1 MADDSILKPLDLHE
15 PGDSVGADN
24 HPPVESDEPVSTI
37 PSDPSSTDRTSFLT
51 VGAQKPWDIETN
63 QFGKIARVNV
73 VDEMKKSYLD
83 YAMSVIVSRAL
94 PDARDGLKPVH
105 RRILFGMKELAL
117 LPPAKYKKCA
127 RIVGEV
133 LGKYHPH
140 GDTAVYDALARLA
153 QDFSMRYMLVDGQG
167 NFGSV
172 DGDSPAAM
180 RYTEAR
186 LAKITG
192 ELLLDLEKET
202 VNWIDN
208 FDGTFQEPTVLPAR
222 LPNLLLMG
230 SDGIA
235 VGMATKIPTHNLGEI
250 VDAIITLIK
259 MGSSPLTPGV
269 ITTSHSRS
277 VILDDAGIENVPYQQ
292 LTGDFT
298 SEATVDD
305 LLESV
310 QGPDF
315 PTGGVIYDAEAIRE
329 VYATGKGRVVTRA
342 VAEIEET
349 KSGKFQIVVTEI
361 PYQVNK
367 AKLIQRIADLVRDKK
382 LDGISDL
389 RDESDREGMRIV
401 IELKKAS
408 KPKSVLN
415 NLYKHTELQNSF
427 PANMVALDEQGTPH
441 LMNLKTILSHYVK
454 HRQTVI
460 VRRSQFELKEARARI
475 HILEGL
481 KIALDHLDEVIKTIR
496 ASKDTEDAKAS
507 LIKKFGFSE
516 IQAVAILDMQLRRL
530 SALER
535 QKIED
540 EYNALMVRINE
551 LLALLKD
558 PKAILSTI
566 TKELKE
572 LKEVYGDPRKTKVIK
587 GKLGEFSEED
597 LVAAEDNLVAITRDG
612 YVKRMPLSTYRTQRR
627 GGKGVVGMTTKDTDE
642 ILHMTVGNT
651 HDFALFFTNTG
662 KVYSMRVFELP
673 EGSRAAKGQA
683 IINLLNIEQGEMV
696 QAVLTVNKDLLKDKG
711 HFITMATK
719 NGMIKKTPLSQ
730 YESIRQSGK
739 IGISL
744 RDGDQ
749 LIKVEISHGQNYLI
763 LVTRGGKSI
772 KFKETDVTATGRN
785 TMGVKGITLK
795 NGDAVIAMET
805 VEITPPKPDDKR
817 RKFFREILVVT
828 EHGLGKR
835 TDVGEYPEQKRG
847 GQGVK
852 VAELSPRTGD
862 IASVRMVTED
872 DEQVVITTKAAQ
884 VIKLPLKNIKVLGR
898 STQGVILMRPAAG
911 DVVTS
916 VTTLQDAENEVD

>member
-1 MADDSILKPLDLHE
+1 MADESILKPLDFDDE
-15 PGDSVGADN
+15 VDN
-24 HPPVESDEPVSTI
+24 TAEVEETPAELTAPTESAMA
-37 PSDPSSTDRTSFLT
+37 DRTSFLT
-51 VGAQKPWDIETN
+51 VGAQKPWDIEETK
-63 QFGKIARVNV
+63 FGRIATVGV

-192 ELLLDLEKET
+192 EILADLDKET

-208 FDGTFQEPTVLPAR
+208 FDGTFQEPTVMPAR

-235 VGMATKIPTHNLGEI
+235 VGMATKIPTHNINEI
-250 VDAIITLIK
+250 IDAVIVLIK
-259 MGSSPLTPGV
+259 MGASPLGRGPLTE
-269 ITTSHSRS
+269 
-277 VILDDAGIENVPYQQ
+277 IEEADIQNIPYAE

-305 LLESV
+305 LLVSV

-329 VYATGKGRVVTRA
+329 VYATGKGRVITRA

-367 AKLIQRIADLVRDKK
+367 AKLIQKIADLVRDKK
-382 LDGISDL
+382 IDGISDL

-415 NLYKHTELQNSF
+415 NLYKHTELQSSF
-427 PANMVALDEQGTPH
+427 PANMVALDEVGTPH
-441 LMNLKTILSHYVK
+441 LMNLKTILGHYVR

-496 ASKDTEDAKAS
+496 ASKDTEAAKAS
-507 LIKKFGFSE
+507 LIAKFGFSD

-535 QKIED
+535 KKIED

-558 PKAILSTI
+558 PKAILKTI
-566 TKELKE
+566 TKELAE
-572 LKEVYGDPRKTKVIK
+572 LKEIYGDPRKTKVIK

-612 YVKRMPLSTYRTQRR
+612 YVKRMPLTTYRSQRR

-673 EGSRAAKGQA
+673 EGSRSSKGQA

-696 QAVLTVNKDLLKDKG
+696 QAVLTIPKDLLNDKG
-711 HFITMATK
+711 HFITMATG
-719 NGMIKKTPLSQ
+719 NGMIKKTPLTE
-730 YESIRQSGK
+730 YANIRNSGK

-744 RDGDQ
+744 RDNDQ
-749 LIKVEISHGQNYLI
+749 LIKVEISHGQNFII
-763 LVTRGGKSI
+763 LVTKGGKSI
-772 KFKETDVTATGRN
+772 KFKETDVTATGRD

-805 VEITPPKPDDKR
+805 VEIAPPKPDDKR

-828 EHGLGKR
+828 ENGLGKR
-835 TDVGEYPEQKRG
+835 TDVGEYPDQKRG

-852 VAELSPRTGD
+852 VAELSDRTGS
-862 IASVRMVTED
+862 IAAVRMVTED
-872 DEQVVITTKAAQ
+872 DEQVVITTKQAQ

-898 STQGVILMRPAAG
+898 STQGVILMRPAKG
-911 DVVTS
+911 DLVTS
-916 VTTLQDAENEVD
+916 VTTLQEVEEEEVV

>member
-1 MADDSILKPLDLHE
+1 MTDDSILKPIDLE
-15 PGDSVGADN
+15 APTTT
-24 HPPVESDEPVSTI
+24 VEQE
-37 PSDPSSTDRTSFLT
+37 STDRATLMT
-51 VGAQKPWDIETN
+51 VGAPKPWDIEVN
-63 QFGKIARVNV
+63 QFGRIAKVNV
-73 VDEMKKSYLD
+73 IDEMKKSYLD

-94 PDARDGLKPVH
+94 PDVRDGLKPVH
-105 RRILFGMKELAL
+105 RRILYGMKELAL
-117 LPPAKYKKCA
+117 LPPAKFKKCA

-186 LAKITG
+186 LAKITS
-192 ELLLDLEKET
+192 ELLVDLDKET
-202 VNWIDN
+202 VDWIDN
-208 FDGTFQEPTVLPAR
+208 FDGTFQEPTVLPGK

-250 VDAIITLIK
+250 AGAISTLIAK
-259 MGSSPLTPGV
+259 GNSPRTIE
-269 ITTSHSRS
+269 ITEE
-277 VILDDAGIENVPYQQ
+277 GIESRPFPE
-292 LTGDFT
+292 LIGTFT
-298 SEATVDD
+298 SDATLDD
-305 LLESV
+305 LLTHV

-315 PTGGVIYDAEAIRE
+315 PTGGIIYDAEAIRE
-329 VYATGKGRVVTRA
+329 VYATGRGRVITRA
-342 VAEIEET
+342 EAEIEET

-361 PYQVNK
+361 PFQVNK
-367 AKLIQRIADLVRDKK
+367 AKLIQKIADLVRDKK
-382 LDGISDL
+382 IDGISDL

-415 NLYKHTELQNSF
+415 NLFKHTELQSAF
-427 PANMVALDEQGTPH
+427 PANMVALDESGTPH

-454 HRQTVI
+454 HRQMVV
-460 VRRSQFELKEARARI
+460 VRRSQFELKEARARL
-475 HILEGL
+475 HILEGFI
-481 KIALDHLDEVIKTIR
+481 KALDHLDEVIATIR
-496 ASKDTEDAKAS
+496 GSKDTEDAKKN
-507 LIKKFGFSE
+507 LITKFGFSE
-516 IQAVAILDMQLRRL
+516 IQAVSILDMQLRRL

-540 EYNALMVRINE
+540 EYNALLIRVKELVSLLMDPLAILNTIARELNE
-551 LLALLKD
+551 LVD
-558 PKAILSTI
+558 T
-566 TKELKE
+566 
-572 LKEVYGDPRKTKVIK
+572 YGDPRRTKVVK
-587 GKLGEFSEED
+587 GKLGEMSVED

-612 YVKRMPLSTYRTQRR
+612 YIKRMPVNTYRSQRR

-642 ILHMTVGNT
+642 ILHMTVANT
-651 HDFALFFTNTG
+651 HDFVLFFTNTG
-662 KVYSMRVFELP
+662 KVYSLRAFELP
-673 EGSRAAKGQA
+673 EGSRTAKGQA
-683 IINLLNIEQGEMV
+683 IINLLNIEQGEAI
-696 QAVLTVNKDLLKDKG
+696 QALLTVSKDQLSDPN
-711 HFITMATK
+711 HFVTMATSR
-719 NGMIKKTPLSQ
+719 GMIKKTAITEYS
-730 YESIRQSGK
+730 SIRASGK

-749 LIKVEISHGQNYLI
+749 LIKTEISHGQNYII

-772 KFKETDVTATGRN
+772 KFKETDVTATGRD
-785 TMGVKGITLK
+785 TMGVKGMTLK
-795 NGDAVIAMET
+795 DGDEVIAMET
-805 VEITPPKPDDKR
+805 VEINPAKPDDGR

-828 EHGLGKR
+828 EKGLGKR
-835 TDVGEYPEQKRG
+835 TSVDEYPDQKRG

-852 VAELSPRTGD
+852 VAELSDRTGS
-862 IASVRMVTED
+862 IAAVRMVTED

-898 STQGVILMRPAAG
+898 STQGVILMRPSDG
-911 DVVTS
+911 DLVTS
-916 VTTLQDAENEVD
+916 VTTLQEPDDSEEVVS